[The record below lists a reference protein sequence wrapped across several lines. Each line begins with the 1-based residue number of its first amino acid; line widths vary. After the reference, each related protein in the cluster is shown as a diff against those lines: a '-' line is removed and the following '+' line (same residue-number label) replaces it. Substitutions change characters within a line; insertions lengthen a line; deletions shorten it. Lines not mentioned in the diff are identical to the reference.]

1 MDRTIMLRNLL
12 ASAILLAASSAAL
25 ASNLADNLNV
35 EGAVSADIVNAALIS
50 CADKA
55 CKEDILIEAIYAGI
69 DAASV
74 MSLGLAADMDPNSI
88 ADALRRADVSE
99 IDIVVAA
106 NENGLSPADVT
117 RATAGGNTQGRV
129 GGTNTTIK
137 LPAVTVQV
145 GTEPSSISPAG

>member
-1 MDRTIMLRNLL
+1 MIRNLL
-12 ASAILLAASSAAL
+12 ASAILLAASSTAL
-25 ASNLADNLNV
+25 SGNLADKLNV
-35 EGAVSADIVNAALIS
+35 EGAVSADVVNAALAS
-50 CADKA
+50 CADDA
-55 CKEDILIEAIYAGI
+55 CKAGVLGEAIDAGI

-74 MSLGLAADMDPNSI
+74 MSLGLAADMDPISI
-88 ADALRRADVSE
+88 ADALRKADVSE